1 MKYRQLGRTGLSVS
15 VMGIGTGGPSMFGQK
30 TGATEDQTHALV
42 QRALELGIN
51 FFDSSAEYGNSEQ
64 LLGCALRDVPRD
76 EYLLATKFLP
86 VPIGEDT
93 VVEPQL
99 VIDSV
104 ETSLRRLQ
112 VECIDIMQFHGVR
125 PEHYEA
131 VVDRLLPVSQKL
143 REQGKFRFLGIS
155 ETYARDPHHEMLPQ
169 ALAEGTFDTAMVGY
183 NMLSPGAEAVLPA
196 CRDGDVGVICMVAV
210 RRALSRPERLL
221 ECLDDA
227 GRRGV
232 IDRSLLP
239 SQDPLAWLVRDHVES
254 LPAAGYKYVAAHP
267 AIGTVLSG
275 TSRIEH
281 LEANVRAILGPPL
294 PATDMARLLQ
304 VFGNVRE
311 PLAD

>member
-1 MKYRQLGRTGLSVS
+1 MEYRQLGKTGLEVS

-30 TGATEDQTHALV
+30 TGMTEDQTRALAR
-42 QRALELGIN
+42 RALELGIN
-51 FFDSSAEYGNSEQ
+51 FFDSSAEYGESEE
-64 LLGCALRDVPRD
+64 LLGRALRDVPRD
-76 EYLLATKFLP
+76 DYVLATKFLP

-93 VVEPQL
+93 VAEAQTVTN
-99 VIDSV
+99 SV
-104 ETSLRRLQ
+104 ETSLRRLK
-112 VECIDIMQFHGVR
+112 VDCIDIMQFHGVR
-125 PEHYEA
+125 PEHYRT
-131 VVDRLLPVSQKL
+131 VVDALLPVAQRL

-155 ETYARDPHHEMLPQ
+155 ETYARDPRHEMLPQ
-169 ALAEGTFDTAMVGY
+169 ALAEGVFDTAMVGY
-183 NMLSPGAEAVLPA
+183 NMLSPAAEEILPA
-196 CRDGDVGVICMVAV
+196 CRDSNVGVICMVAV

-239 SQDPLAWLVRDHVES
+239 SEDPLGWLVRDHVES

-275 TSRIEH
+275 TSRLEH
-281 LEANVRAILGPPL
+281 LEANVRAILCPPL
-294 PATDMARLLQ
+294 PGADMARLRQ
-304 VFGNVRE
+304 AFGNVRE